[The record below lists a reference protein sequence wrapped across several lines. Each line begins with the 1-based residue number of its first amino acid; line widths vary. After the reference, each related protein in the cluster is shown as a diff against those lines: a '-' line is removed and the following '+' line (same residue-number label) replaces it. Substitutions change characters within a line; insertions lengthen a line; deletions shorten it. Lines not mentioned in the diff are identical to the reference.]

1 MISAQLNLIHL
12 LRSVGFLLVSLQSP
26 RECLES
32 HTWAVRQSL
41 KPSFLR
47 QPTEQKLAACCPAFS
62 PAREQ
67 RGVSRPVH
75 LSWWDGQ
82 MQEFCMLVPNLGIY
96 IPTQEELRLQGIR
109 LATGQRWSGQH
120 RGSFQIHPRA
130 WQSPPK
136 GQYRSDLYAHAHG
149 TPLTPGLI
157 LQPSLNSYFKLLLM
171 LFSQHEAET
180 FY

>member
-1 MISAQLNLIHL
+1 MGCKTESKTQFPTATHGTETSSL
-12 LRSVGFLLVSLQSP
+12 L
-26 RECLES
+26 
-32 HTWAVRQSL
+32 
-41 KPSFLR
+41 PSILTR
-47 QPTEQKLAACCPAFS
+47 KRTE
-62 PAREQ
+62 
-67 RGVSRPVH
+67 GVSRPVH
-75 LSWWDGQ
+75 LFWWDGQ

-109 LATGQRWSGQH
+109 LATGQRSSGQH